1 MLPSL
6 NFCHSCSMSNYHRM
20 WVPGGTYFF
29 TINLL
34 QRNKNN
40 LLVRHIRLLRECVE
54 KEKVRR
60 PFKVI
65 AWVILPEH
73 MHWLWKLPENDC
85 DFATRWRRIKTDFCL
100 GIPKTECL
108 SKVRVERS
116 ERGVWQRRY
125 WEHLIRDEQDLL
137 AHIEY
142 IHRNPVKHGYVE
154 NTSDWPHSSFHHY
167 DKS

>member
-1 MLPSL
+1 
-6 NFCHSCSMSNYHRM
+6 MSNYHRM

-34 QRNKNN
+34 ERNNNNN
-40 LLVRHIRLLRECVE
+40 LLVRHIGLLRECVE
-54 KEKVRR
+54 KEKQRR

-73 MHWLWKLPENDC
+73 MHWLWKLPENDY
-85 DFATRWRRIKTDFCL
+85 DFATRWRRIKTDFSI

-108 SKVRVERS
+108 SAVRVKRG

-125 WEHLIRDEQDLL
+125 WEHQIRDERDLL

-142 IHRNPVKHGYVE
+142 IHINPVKHGYVE

-167 DKS
+167 DKA